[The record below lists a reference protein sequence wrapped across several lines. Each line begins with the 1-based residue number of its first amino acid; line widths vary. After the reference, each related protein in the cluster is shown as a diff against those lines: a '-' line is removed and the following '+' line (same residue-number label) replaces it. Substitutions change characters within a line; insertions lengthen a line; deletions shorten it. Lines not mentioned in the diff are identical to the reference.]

1 MKPQVTVVLG
11 SGAIAVAI
19 ARRVSVGKHVLLA
32 DLREENAE
40 KAAQALREA
49 GFECSTMTMDVS
61 SRESVQAVADRAA
74 ALGEVRYVIN
84 SAGVSPSQA
93 APQTVCKVDLY
104 GTALVLEIFGGVIAE
119 GDSGVMIGSQSSH
132 RLSPLAEADLR
143 ALATTPT
150 EALLD
155 LQIVREID
163 DSLRAYQIAKKANA
177 LRVQM
182 EAVRWGKRGARV
194 NCISPGIIYT
204 PLALDELNGDRKE
217 FYREMLANLPVGR
230 GGSPDEVAALAETVL
245 NGGYITG
252 SDFLID
258 GGATAKFWWGEEA

>member
-1 MKPQVTVVLG
+1 MKQQVTIVLG

-19 ARRVSVGKHVLLA
+19 ARRVSTGNHVLLA

-40 KAAQALREA
+40 KAAQALCEA
-49 GFECSTMTMDVS
+49 GFECSTIAMDVS

-119 GDSGVMIGSQSSH
+119 GGSGVMIGSQSSH
-132 RLSPLAEADLR
+132 RLLPLDEADLR

-155 LQIVREID
+155 LPIVKEID
-163 DSLRAYQIAKKANA
+163 DSLRAYQIAKNQRLARANGSRA
-177 LRVQM
+177 L
-182 EAVRWGKRGARV
+182 GKTGRTGELHQ
-194 NCISPGIIYT
+194 PGHHLH
-204 PLALDELNGDRKE
+204 PAG
-217 FYREMLANLPVGR
+217 VGR
-230 GGSPDEVAALAETVL
+230 AQRRAQRVL
-245 NGGYITG
+245 PQHARQPARRTRRHPG
-252 SDFLID
+252 
-258 GGATAKFWWGEEA
+258 

>member
-1 MKPQVTVVLG
+1 MKQQVTIVLG

-19 ARRVSVGKHVLLA
+19 VRRVSVGKHVLLA

-49 GFECSTMTMDVS
+49 GFECSTIAMDVS

-119 GDSGVMIGSQSSH
+119 GGSGVMIGSQSSH
-132 RLSPLAEADLR
+132 RLPSLAEADLR

-150 EALLD
+150 EELLD
-155 LQIVREID
+155 LPIVKEID
-163 DSLRAYQIAKKANA
+163 DTLCAYQIAKKANA
-177 LRVQM
+177 LRV
-182 EAVRWGKRGARV
+182 
-194 NCISPGIIYT
+194 
-204 PLALDELNGDRKE
+204 
-217 FYREMLANLPVGR
+217 
-230 GGSPDEVAALAETVL
+230 
-245 NGGYITG
+245 
-252 SDFLID
+252 
-258 GGATAKFWWGEEA
+258 

>member
-1 MKPQVTVVLG
+1 MKQQVIVVLG

-19 ARRVSVGKHVLLA
+19 ARRVSTGNHVLLA

-49 GFECSTMTMDVS
+49 GVECSTIAMDVS
-61 SRESVQAVADRAA
+61 SRESVQAVADKAA

-119 GDSGVMIGSQSSH
+119 GGSGVMIGSQSSH
-132 RLSPLAEADLR
+132 RLLPLDEADLR

-155 LQIVREID
+155 LPIVKEID

-204 PLALDELNGDRKE
+204 PLALDELNGEHKE
-217 FYREMLANLPVGR
+217 FYRDMLANLPAKR
-230 GGSPDEVAALAETVL
+230 GGTPDEVAALAETVL

-258 GGATAKFWWGEEA
+258 GGATAKFWWGEEV